1 MEPIGWFDTMASGNS
16 KTPNSALEL
25 PDPYGHGFERIE
37 DPLEKTRVQWT
48 HLEGRRK
55 FYGNIARYWLLIY
68 WRSVVGLVLAFIA
81 MLGIFFPDQIS
92 AKNWLIILLP
102 VPVLL
107 AIIPNIIAV
116 ESAWHAMQARL
127 SLREQGGFSD
137 GVRHTLRV
145 QPGID
150 RIIDGLRDYRRNNL
164 ISTVL
169 ISFSFSMIVLATATK
184 SGTIAWNLALLVA
197 VSTGFIY
204 TFHAQ
209 YTNLSVKQLGD
220 RFPNLVFHA
229 PTHHQTQL
237 GSILSD
243 LLTAHLDPDLALEWN
258 RWLENFHAS
267 LMPGNDKK
275 QALER
280 LLYILYLHN
289 LGEVSDADVRSEFGT
304 FMVRG
309 KIKTILYDQD
319 NDFNW
324 RTLQRLISHAK
335 AWQPSAFNLLDRL
348 QTDLLS
354 GKPEISR
361 AKWRMDVAL
370 DDVCVGGATNL
381 FIVLNNQSFEK
392 STVTVEVLVPNGE
405 PETRTH
411 RFELDAC
418 PPPRG
423 SVKLSAK
430 NDEDCLD
437 WIPRYLHKGVV
448 LWMNVAWN
456 RNFYGATNIQVVLRD
471 DKGVVLESQVL
482 TTKVSRKVSNALRK
496 RQLRL
501 EKARKIG
508 EMEIPISS

>member
-1 MEPIGWFDTMASGNS
+1 MARNNR
-16 KTPNSALEL
+16 KTPDSALEL

-37 DPLEKTRVQWT
+37 DPLEKTRIQWN
-48 HLEGRRK
+48 HLETRRK
-55 FYGNIARYWLLIY
+55 LFGNIARNWMLIY
-68 WRSVVGLVLAFIA
+68 WRSIVGLLLSFTAI
-81 MLGIFFPDQIS
+81 LGILFPEQIS
-92 AKNWLIILLP
+92 ENNWLIILFPL
-102 VPVLL
+102 PVLL
-107 AIIPNIIAV
+107 AVIPNIIAV
-116 ESAWHAMQARL
+116 ESAWHAMQAKL
-127 SLREQGGFSD
+127 SLREQGGLTD

-150 RIIDGLRDYRRNNL
+150 RIIDGLRDHRRSNL

-169 ISFSFSMIVLATATK
+169 VSIAFSMILLATATK
-184 SGTIAWNLALLVA
+184 AGSVAWNLALLVSA
-197 VSTGFIY
+197 STGFIY

-209 YTNLSVKQLGD
+209 YTNLNVKQLGD

-243 LLTAHLDPDLALEWN
+243 LLSAHLDPDLALEWN
-258 RWLENFHAS
+258 NWKSNLHDS
-267 LMPGNDKK
+267 LMPGNDQK

-280 LLYILYLHN
+280 LLYLLYLHD
-289 LGEVSDADVRSEFGT
+289 LEEVSDADVRKEFST
-304 FMVRG
+304 FIIKG
-309 KIKTILYDQD
+309 KLKSILYDQD
-319 NDFNW
+319 SDFNW

-348 QTDLLS
+348 QIDLLS

-370 DDVCVGGATNL
+370 DDLCVGGATNL
-381 FIVLNNQSFEK
+381 FIVLNNQTFEQRN
-392 STVTVEVLVPNGE
+392 VTVEVLVPNGE

-418 PPPRG
+418 PPPRNAL
-423 SVKLSAK
+423 KLSAT

-448 LWMNVAWN
+448 LWMNIAWN
-456 RNFYGATNIQVVLRD
+456 RDFYGKSNIQVVLRD
-471 DKGVVLESQVL
+471 ESGIVLESKVL
-482 TTKVSRKVSNALRK
+482 TTEVSRKTSNALRK
-496 RQLRL
+496 RMLRL
-501 EKARKIG
+501 ERAREIG
-508 EMEIPISS
+508 EMDIPLTS